1 MLEILL
7 YAGRAIMPLL
17 LTMALGCW
25 LRRSAH
31 WSDDFYRQLNSFCF
45 HVLLPV
51 QLFLNVYAIED
62 LSVLN
67 WRLLGFIVLCIV
79 GAAGLGVAVA
89 PLFARE
95 RAQRVVIAQAT
106 FRANQVIMGIP
117 LASALGG
124 QDALIFAS
132 LVTSVC
138 VPVFNML
145 AVLMLTAYSTD
156 GKSISWREEV
166 RQIFRNPLILGAL
179 AGLVTVLVR
188 QLLPQVDGQPVF
200 SLRSGLPS
208 IYKACSD
215 LSKVA
220 SPLVLLILGAVA
232 FVLLLFCNV
241 PEEAAA
247 PADAPAQKG
256 GYDWR
261 IIVPY
266 VLVFGFYFIAEH
278 GVMNWMVAYGVD
290 GLGLPQASAA
300 KYLSVFFG
308 GMMIGRLC
316 LSPLVDKLG
325 ALKSLAA
332 FGGVS
337 CVLYLIGS
345 LGGAVTMPVW
355 AISGL
360 SFSILYP
367 TLVMSIRLYFPA
379 QQVSG
384 AAGTILSIA
393 SLADILFNVGFGKLV
408 DMTGYAVS
416 IRVLPLSAL
425 AFFIVFILFTKFCK
439 PTQKLK

>member
-1 MLEILL
+1 MTKKWSSRLTFFAFVVLMVGLGSNDSLRGIFSTIFQEHFSLTTTQLGLIVTASYIGNLVFLLVGGNLSTRFSKKRVLQVLILIWMAAL
-7 YAGRAIMPLL
+7 ALFAFTSNYTVLLIGMALALGSSTLLNTTMNLITPLL
-17 LTMALGCW
+17 FATAPG
-25 LRRSAH
+25 
-31 WSDDFYRQLNSFCF
+31 FFVNF
-45 HVLLPV
+45 
-51 QLFLNVYAIED
+51 LFFTQEI
-62 LSVLN
+62 
-67 WRLLGFIVLCIV
+67 G
-79 GAAGLGVAVA
+79 
-89 PLFARE
+89 
-95 RAQRVVIAQAT
+95 
-106 FRANQVIMGIP
+106 
-117 LASALGG
+117 
-124 QDALIFAS
+124 
-132 LVTSVC
+132 TSGSQ
-138 VPVFNML
+138 
-145 AVLMLTAYSTD
+145 Y
-156 GKSISWREEV
+156 
-166 RQIFRNPLILGAL
+166 ILGIHA
-179 AGLVTVLVR
+179 
-188 QLLPQVDGQPVF
+188 DGFAFWQHTN
-200 SLRSGLPS
+200 
-208 IYKACSD
+208 
-215 LSKVA
+215 
-220 SPLVLLILGAVA
+220 LVLLILGAVA

-241 PEEAAA
+241 PEETAA
-247 PADAPAQKG
+247 PADATAQEG

-345 LGGAVTMPVW
+345 LGGAVAMPIW

-408 DMTGYAVS
+408 DMAGYAVS
-416 IRVLPLSAL
+416 IRVLPLSVL
-425 AFFIVFILFTKFCK
+425 AFFIVFMLFTKFCK

>member
-1 MLEILL
+1 MTKKWSSRLTFFAFVVLMVGLGSNDSLRGIFSTIFQEHFSLTTTQLGLIVTASYIGNLVFLLVGGNLSTCFSKKRVLQVLILIWMAAL
-7 YAGRAIMPLL
+7 ALFAFTSNYTVLLIGMALALGSSTLLNTTMNLITPLL
-17 LTMALGCW
+17 FATAPG
-25 LRRSAH
+25 
-31 WSDDFYRQLNSFCF
+31 FFVNF
-45 HVLLPV
+45 
-51 QLFLNVYAIED
+51 LFFTQEI
-62 LSVLN
+62 
-67 WRLLGFIVLCIV
+67 G
-79 GAAGLGVAVA
+79 
-89 PLFARE
+89 
-95 RAQRVVIAQAT
+95 
-106 FRANQVIMGIP
+106 
-117 LASALGG
+117 
-124 QDALIFAS
+124 
-132 LVTSVC
+132 TSGSQ
-138 VPVFNML
+138 
-145 AVLMLTAYSTD
+145 Y
-156 GKSISWREEV
+156 
-166 RQIFRNPLILGAL
+166 ILGSHA
-179 AGLVTVLVR
+179 
-188 QLLPQVDGQPVF
+188 DGFAFWQHTN
-200 SLRSGLPS
+200 
-208 IYKACSD
+208 
-215 LSKVA
+215 
-220 SPLVLLILGAVA
+220 LVLLILGAVA

-241 PEEAAA
+241 PEETAA

-345 LGGAVTMPVW
+345 LGGAVAMPIW

-408 DMTGYAVS
+408 DMAGYAVS
-416 IRVLPLSAL
+416 IRVLPLSVL
-425 AFFIVFILFTKFCK
+425 AFFIVFMLFTKFCK

>member
-1 MLEILL
+1 MTKKWSSRLTFFAFVVLMVGLGSNDSLRGIFSTIFQEHFSLTTTQLGLIVTASYIGNLVFLLVGGNLSTRFSKKRVLQVLILIWMAAL
-7 YAGRAIMPLL
+7 ALFAFTSNYTVLLIGMALALGSSTLLNTTMNLITPLL
-17 LTMALGCW
+17 FATVPG
-25 LRRSAH
+25 
-31 WSDDFYRQLNSFCF
+31 FFVNF
-45 HVLLPV
+45 
-51 QLFLNVYAIED
+51 LFFTQEI
-62 LSVLN
+62 
-67 WRLLGFIVLCIV
+67 G
-79 GAAGLGVAVA
+79 
-89 PLFARE
+89 
-95 RAQRVVIAQAT
+95 
-106 FRANQVIMGIP
+106 
-117 LASALGG
+117 
-124 QDALIFAS
+124 
-132 LVTSVC
+132 TSGSQ
-138 VPVFNML
+138 
-145 AVLMLTAYSTD
+145 Y
-156 GKSISWREEV
+156 
-166 RQIFRNPLILGAL
+166 ILGSHA
-179 AGLVTVLVR
+179 
-188 QLLPQVDGQPVF
+188 DGFAFWQHTN
-200 SLRSGLPS
+200 
-208 IYKACSD
+208 
-215 LSKVA
+215 
-220 SPLVLLILGAVA
+220 LVLLILGAVA

-345 LGGAVTMPVW
+345 LGGALTMPVW

-408 DMTGYAVS
+408 DMAGYAVS
-416 IRVLPLSAL
+416 IRVLPLSVL
-425 AFFIVFILFTKFCK
+425 AFFIVFMLFTKFCK

>member
-1 MLEILL
+1 MTKKWSSRLTFFAFVVLMVGLGSNDSLRGIFSTIFQEHFSLTTTQLGLIVTASYIGNLVFLLVGGNLSTRFSKKRVLQVLILIWMAAL
-7 YAGRAIMPLL
+7 ALFAFTSNYTVLLIGMALALGSSTLLNTTMNLITPLL
-17 LTMALGCW
+17 FATAPG
-25 LRRSAH
+25 
-31 WSDDFYRQLNSFCF
+31 FFVNF
-45 HVLLPV
+45 
-51 QLFLNVYAIED
+51 LFFTQEI
-62 LSVLN
+62 
-67 WRLLGFIVLCIV
+67 G
-79 GAAGLGVAVA
+79 
-89 PLFARE
+89 
-95 RAQRVVIAQAT
+95 
-106 FRANQVIMGIP
+106 
-117 LASALGG
+117 
-124 QDALIFAS
+124 
-132 LVTSVC
+132 TSGSQ
-138 VPVFNML
+138 
-145 AVLMLTAYSTD
+145 Y
-156 GKSISWREEV
+156 
-166 RQIFRNPLILGAL
+166 ILGSHA
-179 AGLVTVLVR
+179 
-188 QLLPQVDGQPVF
+188 DGFAFWQHTN
-200 SLRSGLPS
+200 
-208 IYKACSD
+208 
-215 LSKVA
+215 
-220 SPLVLLILGAVA
+220 LVLLILGAVG

-290 GLGLPQASAA
+290 GLGLPQGSAA

-408 DMTGYAVS
+408 DMAGYAVS
-416 IRVLPLSAL
+416 IRVLPLSVL
-425 AFFIVFILFTKFCK
+425 AFFIVFMLFTKFCK

>member
-1 MLEILL
+1 MTKKWSSRLTFFAFVVLMVGLGSNDSLRGIFSTIFQEHFSLTTTQLGLIVTASYIGNLVFLLVGGNLSTRFSKKRVLQVLILIWMAAL
-7 YAGRAIMPLL
+7 ALFAFTSNYTVLLIGMALALGSSTLLNTTMNLITPLL
-17 LTMALGCW
+17 FATAPG
-25 LRRSAH
+25 
-31 WSDDFYRQLNSFCF
+31 FFVNF
-45 HVLLPV
+45 
-51 QLFLNVYAIED
+51 LFFTQEI
-62 LSVLN
+62 
-67 WRLLGFIVLCIV
+67 G
-79 GAAGLGVAVA
+79 
-89 PLFARE
+89 
-95 RAQRVVIAQAT
+95 
-106 FRANQVIMGIP
+106 
-117 LASALGG
+117 
-124 QDALIFAS
+124 
-132 LVTSVC
+132 TSGSQ
-138 VPVFNML
+138 
-145 AVLMLTAYSTD
+145 Y
-156 GKSISWREEV
+156 
-166 RQIFRNPLILGAL
+166 ILGSHA
-179 AGLVTVLVR
+179 
-188 QLLPQVDGQPVF
+188 DGFAFWQHTN
-200 SLRSGLPS
+200 
-208 IYKACSD
+208 
-215 LSKVA
+215 
-220 SPLVLLILGAVA
+220 LVLLILGAVA

-256 GYDWR
+256 GYNWR

-408 DMTGYAVS
+408 DMAGYAVS
-416 IRVLPLSAL
+416 IRVLPLSVL
-425 AFFIVFILFTKFCK
+425 AFFIVFMLFTKFCK

>member
-1 MLEILL
+1 MTKKWSSRLTFFAFVVLMMGLGSNDSLRGIFSTIFQEHFSLTTTQLGLIVTASYIGNLVFLLVGGNLSTRFSKKRVLQVLILIWMAAVAL
-7 YAGRAIMPLL
+7 FAFTSNYTVLLIGMALALGSSTLLNTTMNLITPLL
-17 LTMALGCW
+17 FATAPG
-25 LRRSAH
+25 
-31 WSDDFYRQLNSFCF
+31 FFVNF
-45 HVLLPV
+45 
-51 QLFLNVYAIED
+51 LFFTQEI
-62 LSVLN
+62 
-67 WRLLGFIVLCIV
+67 G
-79 GAAGLGVAVA
+79 
-89 PLFARE
+89 
-95 RAQRVVIAQAT
+95 
-106 FRANQVIMGIP
+106 
-117 LASALGG
+117 
-124 QDALIFAS
+124 
-132 LVTSVC
+132 TSGSQ
-138 VPVFNML
+138 
-145 AVLMLTAYSTD
+145 Y
-156 GKSISWREEV
+156 
-166 RQIFRNPLILGAL
+166 ILGSHA
-179 AGLVTVLVR
+179 
-188 QLLPQVDGQPVF
+188 DGFAFWQHTN
-200 SLRSGLPS
+200 
-208 IYKACSD
+208 
-215 LSKVA
+215 
-220 SPLVLLILGAVA
+220 LVLLILGAVA

-416 IRVLPLSAL
+416 IRVLPLSVL
-425 AFFIVFILFTKFCK
+425 AFFIVFMLFTKFCK

>member
-1 MLEILL
+1 MTKKWSSRLTFFAFVVLLVGLGSNDSLRGIFSTIFQEHFSLTTTQLGLIVTASYIGNLVFLLVGGNLSTRFSKKRVLQVLILIWMAAL
-7 YAGRAIMPLL
+7 ALFAFTSNYTVLLIGMALALGSSTLLNTTMNLITPLL
-17 LTMALGCW
+17 FATAPG
-25 LRRSAH
+25 
-31 WSDDFYRQLNSFCF
+31 FFVNF
-45 HVLLPV
+45 
-51 QLFLNVYAIED
+51 LFFTQEI
-62 LSVLN
+62 
-67 WRLLGFIVLCIV
+67 G
-79 GAAGLGVAVA
+79 
-89 PLFARE
+89 
-95 RAQRVVIAQAT
+95 
-106 FRANQVIMGIP
+106 
-117 LASALGG
+117 
-124 QDALIFAS
+124 
-132 LVTSVC
+132 TSGSQ
-138 VPVFNML
+138 
-145 AVLMLTAYSTD
+145 Y
-156 GKSISWREEV
+156 
-166 RQIFRNPLILGAL
+166 ILGSHA
-179 AGLVTVLVR
+179 
-188 QLLPQVDGQPVF
+188 DGFAFWQHTN
-200 SLRSGLPS
+200 
-208 IYKACSD
+208 
-215 LSKVA
+215 
-220 SPLVLLILGAVA
+220 LVLLILGAVA

-408 DMTGYAVS
+408 DMAGYAVS
-416 IRVLPLSAL
+416 IRVLPLSVL
-425 AFFIVFILFTKFCK
+425 AFFIVFMLFTKFCK

>member
-1 MLEILL
+1 MTKKWSSRLTFLAFVVLMVGLGSNDSLRGIFSTIFQEHFSLTTTQLGLIVTASYIGNLVFLLVGGNLSTRFSKKRVLQVLILIWMAAL
-7 YAGRAIMPLL
+7 ALFAFTSNYTVLLIGMALALGSSTLLNTTMNLITPLL
-17 LTMALGCW
+17 FATAPG
-25 LRRSAH
+25 
-31 WSDDFYRQLNSFCF
+31 FFVNF
-45 HVLLPV
+45 
-51 QLFLNVYAIED
+51 LFFTQEI
-62 LSVLN
+62 
-67 WRLLGFIVLCIV
+67 G
-79 GAAGLGVAVA
+79 
-89 PLFARE
+89 
-95 RAQRVVIAQAT
+95 
-106 FRANQVIMGIP
+106 
-117 LASALGG
+117 
-124 QDALIFAS
+124 
-132 LVTSVC
+132 TSGSQ
-138 VPVFNML
+138 
-145 AVLMLTAYSTD
+145 Y
-156 GKSISWREEV
+156 
-166 RQIFRNPLILGAL
+166 ILGSHA
-179 AGLVTVLVR
+179 
-188 QLLPQVDGQPVF
+188 DGFAFWQHTN
-200 SLRSGLPS
+200 
-208 IYKACSD
+208 
-215 LSKVA
+215 
-220 SPLVLLILGAVA
+220 LVLLILGAVA

-247 PADAPAQKG
+247 SADAPAQKG

-408 DMTGYAVS
+408 DMAGYAVS
-416 IRVLPLSAL
+416 IRVLPLSVL
-425 AFFIVFILFTKFCK
+425 AFFIVFMLFTKFCK

>member
-1 MLEILL
+1 MTKKWSSRLTFFAFVVLMVGLGSNDSLRGIFSTIFQEHFSLTTTQLGLIVTASYIGNLVFLLVGGNLSTRFSKKRVLQVLILIWMAAL
-7 YAGRAIMPLL
+7 ALFAFTSNYTVLLIGMALALGSSTLLNTTMNLITPLL
-17 LTMALGCW
+17 FATAPGFFVNFLFFTQEIGTSGSQYVLG
-25 LRRSAH
+25 SHA
-31 WSDDFYRQLNSFCF
+31 D
-45 HVLLPV
+45 
-51 QLFLNVYAIED
+51 
-62 LSVLN
+62 
-67 WRLLGFIVLCIV
+67 GF
-79 GAAGLGVAVA
+79 A
-89 PLFARE
+89 FW
-95 RAQRVVIAQAT
+95 QHT
-106 FRANQVIMGIP
+106 N
-117 LASALGG
+117 
-124 QDALIFAS
+124 
-132 LVTSVC
+132 
-138 VPVFNML
+138 
-145 AVLMLTAYSTD
+145 
-156 GKSISWREEV
+156 
-166 RQIFRNPLILGAL
+166 
-179 AGLVTVLVR
+179 
-188 QLLPQVDGQPVF
+188 
-200 SLRSGLPS
+200 
-208 IYKACSD
+208 
-215 LSKVA
+215 
-220 SPLVLLILGAVA
+220 LVLLILGAVA

-247 PADAPAQKG
+247 PADTPAQKG

-345 LGGAVTMPVW
+345 LGGAVAMPIW

-408 DMTGYAVS
+408 DMAGYAVS
-416 IRVLPLSAL
+416 IRVLPLSVL
-425 AFFIVFILFTKFCK
+425 AFFIVFMLFTKFCK

>member
-1 MLEILL
+1 MTKKWSSRLTFFAFVVLMVGLGSNDSLRGIFSTIFQEHYSLTTTQLGLIVTASYIGNLVFLLVGGNLSTRFSKKRVLQVLILIWMAAL
-7 YAGRAIMPLL
+7 ALFAFTSNYTVLLIGMALALGSSTLLNTTMNLITPLL
-17 LTMALGCW
+17 FATAPG
-25 LRRSAH
+25 
-31 WSDDFYRQLNSFCF
+31 FFVNF
-45 HVLLPV
+45 
-51 QLFLNVYAIED
+51 LFFTQEI
-62 LSVLN
+62 
-67 WRLLGFIVLCIV
+67 G
-79 GAAGLGVAVA
+79 
-89 PLFARE
+89 
-95 RAQRVVIAQAT
+95 
-106 FRANQVIMGIP
+106 
-117 LASALGG
+117 
-124 QDALIFAS
+124 
-132 LVTSVC
+132 TSGSQ
-138 VPVFNML
+138 
-145 AVLMLTAYSTD
+145 Y
-156 GKSISWREEV
+156 
-166 RQIFRNPLILGAL
+166 ILGSHA
-179 AGLVTVLVR
+179 
-188 QLLPQVDGQPVF
+188 DGFAFWQHTN
-200 SLRSGLPS
+200 
-208 IYKACSD
+208 
-215 LSKVA
+215 
-220 SPLVLLILGAVA
+220 LVLLILGAVA

-408 DMTGYAVS
+408 DMAGYAVS
-416 IRVLPLSAL
+416 IRVLPLSVL
-425 AFFIVFILFTKFCK
+425 AFFIVFMLFTKFCK

>member
-1 MLEILL
+1 MTKKWSSRLTFFAFVVLMVGLGSNDSLRGIFSTIFQEHFSLTTTQLGLIVTTSYIGNLVFLLVGGNLSTRFSKKRVLQVLILIWMAAL
-7 YAGRAIMPLL
+7 ALFAFTSNYTVLLIGMALALGSSTLLNTTMNLITPLL
-17 LTMALGCW
+17 FATAPG
-25 LRRSAH
+25 
-31 WSDDFYRQLNSFCF
+31 FFVNF
-45 HVLLPV
+45 
-51 QLFLNVYAIED
+51 LFFTQEI
-62 LSVLN
+62 
-67 WRLLGFIVLCIV
+67 G
-79 GAAGLGVAVA
+79 
-89 PLFARE
+89 
-95 RAQRVVIAQAT
+95 
-106 FRANQVIMGIP
+106 
-117 LASALGG
+117 
-124 QDALIFAS
+124 
-132 LVTSVC
+132 TSGSQ
-138 VPVFNML
+138 
-145 AVLMLTAYSTD
+145 Y
-156 GKSISWREEV
+156 
-166 RQIFRNPLILGAL
+166 ILGSHA
-179 AGLVTVLVR
+179 
-188 QLLPQVDGQPVF
+188 DGFAFWQHTN
-200 SLRSGLPS
+200 
-208 IYKACSD
+208 
-215 LSKVA
+215 
-220 SPLVLLILGAVA
+220 LVLLILGAVA

-408 DMTGYAVS
+408 DMAGYAVS
-416 IRVLPLSAL
+416 IRVLPLSVL
-425 AFFIVFILFTKFCK
+425 AFFIVFMLFTKFCK

>member
-1 MLEILL
+1 MTKKWSSRLTFFAFVVLMVGLGSNDSLRGIFSTIFQEHFSLTTTQLGLIVTASYIGNLVFLLVGGNLSTRFSKKRVLQVLILIWMAAL
-7 YAGRAIMPLL
+7 ALFAFTSNYTVLLIGMALALGSSTLLNTTMNLITPLL
-17 LTMALGCW
+17 FATAPG
-25 LRRSAH
+25 
-31 WSDDFYRQLNSFCF
+31 FFVNF
-45 HVLLPV
+45 
-51 QLFLNVYAIED
+51 LFFTQEI
-62 LSVLN
+62 
-67 WRLLGFIVLCIV
+67 G
-79 GAAGLGVAVA
+79 
-89 PLFARE
+89 
-95 RAQRVVIAQAT
+95 
-106 FRANQVIMGIP
+106 
-117 LASALGG
+117 
-124 QDALIFAS
+124 
-132 LVTSVC
+132 TSGSQ
-138 VPVFNML
+138 
-145 AVLMLTAYSTD
+145 Y
-156 GKSISWREEV
+156 
-166 RQIFRNPLILGAL
+166 ILGSHA
-179 AGLVTVLVR
+179 
-188 QLLPQVDGQPVF
+188 DGFAFWQHTN
-200 SLRSGLPS
+200 
-208 IYKACSD
+208 
-215 LSKVA
+215 
-220 SPLVLLILGAVA
+220 LVLLILGAVA

-247 PADAPAQKG
+247 PADAPVQKG

-408 DMTGYAVS
+408 DMAGYAVS
-416 IRVLPLSAL
+416 IRVLPLSVL
-425 AFFIVFILFTKFCK
+425 AFFIVFMLFTKFCK

>member
-1 MLEILL
+1 MTKKWSSRLTFFAFVVLMVGLGSNDSLRGIFSTIFQEHFSLTTTQLGLIVTASYIGNLVFLLVGGNLSTRFSKKRVLQVLILIWMAAL
-7 YAGRAIMPLL
+7 ALFAFTSNYTVLLIGMALALGSSTLLNTTMNLITPLL
-17 LTMALGCW
+17 FATAPG
-25 LRRSAH
+25 
-31 WSDDFYRQLNSFCF
+31 FFVNF
-45 HVLLPV
+45 
-51 QLFLNVYAIED
+51 LFFTQEI
-62 LSVLN
+62 
-67 WRLLGFIVLCIV
+67 G
-79 GAAGLGVAVA
+79 
-89 PLFARE
+89 
-95 RAQRVVIAQAT
+95 
-106 FRANQVIMGIP
+106 
-117 LASALGG
+117 
-124 QDALIFAS
+124 
-132 LVTSVC
+132 TSGSQ
-138 VPVFNML
+138 
-145 AVLMLTAYSTD
+145 Y
-156 GKSISWREEV
+156 
-166 RQIFRNPLILGAL
+166 ILGSHANGF
-179 AGLVTVLVR
+179 AFWQHTN
-188 QLLPQVDGQPVF
+188 
-200 SLRSGLPS
+200 
-208 IYKACSD
+208 
-215 LSKVA
+215 
-220 SPLVLLILGAVA
+220 LVLLILGAVA

-247 PADAPAQKG
+247 SADAPAQKG

-408 DMTGYAVS
+408 DMAGYAVS
-416 IRVLPLSAL
+416 IRVLPLSVL
-425 AFFIVFILFTKFCK
+425 AFFIVFMLFTKFCK

>member
-1 MLEILL
+1 MGGNLSTRFSKKRVLQVLILIWMAAL
-7 YAGRAIMPLL
+7 ALFAFTSNYTVLLIGMALALGSSTLLNTTMNLITPLL
-17 LTMALGCW
+17 FATAPG
-25 LRRSAH
+25 
-31 WSDDFYRQLNSFCF
+31 FFVNF
-45 HVLLPV
+45 
-51 QLFLNVYAIED
+51 LFFTQEI
-62 LSVLN
+62 
-67 WRLLGFIVLCIV
+67 G
-79 GAAGLGVAVA
+79 
-89 PLFARE
+89 
-95 RAQRVVIAQAT
+95 
-106 FRANQVIMGIP
+106 
-117 LASALGG
+117 
-124 QDALIFAS
+124 
-132 LVTSVC
+132 TSGSQ
-138 VPVFNML
+138 
-145 AVLMLTAYSTD
+145 Y
-156 GKSISWREEV
+156 
-166 RQIFRNPLILGAL
+166 ILGSHA
-179 AGLVTVLVR
+179 
-188 QLLPQVDGQPVF
+188 DGFAFWQHTN
-200 SLRSGLPS
+200 
-208 IYKACSD
+208 
-215 LSKVA
+215 
-220 SPLVLLILGAVA
+220 LVLLILGAVA

-408 DMTGYAVS
+408 DMAGYAVS
-416 IRVLPLSAL
+416 IRVLPLSVL
-425 AFFIVFILFTKFCK
+425 AFFIVFMLFTKFCK

>member
-1 MLEILL
+1 MTKKWSSRLTFFAFVVLMVGLGSNDSLRGIFSTIFQEHFSLTTTQLGLIVTASYIGNLVFLLVGGNLSTRFSKKRVLQVLILIWMAAL
-7 YAGRAIMPLL
+7 ALFAFTSNYTVLLIGMALALGSSTLLNTTMNLITPLL
-17 LTMALGCW
+17 FATAPGFFVNFLFFTQEIGTSGSQYMLG
-25 LRRSAH
+25 SHA
-31 WSDDFYRQLNSFCF
+31 D
-45 HVLLPV
+45 
-51 QLFLNVYAIED
+51 
-62 LSVLN
+62 
-67 WRLLGFIVLCIV
+67 GF
-79 GAAGLGVAVA
+79 A
-89 PLFARE
+89 FW
-95 RAQRVVIAQAT
+95 QHT
-106 FRANQVIMGIP
+106 N
-117 LASALGG
+117 
-124 QDALIFAS
+124 
-132 LVTSVC
+132 
-138 VPVFNML
+138 
-145 AVLMLTAYSTD
+145 
-156 GKSISWREEV
+156 
-166 RQIFRNPLILGAL
+166 
-179 AGLVTVLVR
+179 
-188 QLLPQVDGQPVF
+188 
-200 SLRSGLPS
+200 
-208 IYKACSD
+208 
-215 LSKVA
+215 
-220 SPLVLLILGAVA
+220 LVLLILGAVA

-247 PADAPAQKG
+247 PADTPAQKG

-408 DMTGYAVS
+408 DMAGYAVS
-416 IRVLPLSAL
+416 IRVLPLSVL
-425 AFFIVFILFTKFCK
+425 AFFIVFMLFTKFCK

>member
-1 MLEILL
+1 MTKKWSSRLTFFAFVVLMVGLGSNDSLRGIFSTIFQEHFSLTTTQLGLIVTASYIGNLVFLLVGGNLSTRFSKKRVLQVLILIWMAAL
-7 YAGRAIMPLL
+7 ALFAFTSNYTVLLIGMALALGSSTLLNTTMNLITPLL
-17 LTMALGCW
+17 FATAPG
-25 LRRSAH
+25 
-31 WSDDFYRQLNSFCF
+31 FFVNF
-45 HVLLPV
+45 
-51 QLFLNVYAIED
+51 LFFTQEI
-62 LSVLN
+62 
-67 WRLLGFIVLCIV
+67 G
-79 GAAGLGVAVA
+79 
-89 PLFARE
+89 
-95 RAQRVVIAQAT
+95 
-106 FRANQVIMGIP
+106 
-117 LASALGG
+117 
-124 QDALIFAS
+124 
-132 LVTSVC
+132 TSGSQ
-138 VPVFNML
+138 
-145 AVLMLTAYSTD
+145 Y
-156 GKSISWREEV
+156 
-166 RQIFRNPLILGAL
+166 ILGSHA
-179 AGLVTVLVR
+179 
-188 QLLPQVDGQPVF
+188 DGFAFWQHTN
-200 SLRSGLPS
+200 
-208 IYKACSD
+208 
-215 LSKVA
+215 
-220 SPLVLLILGAVA
+220 LVLLILGAVA
-232 FVLLLFCNV
+232 FVLLIFCNV

-247 PADAPAQKG
+247 PADAPTQKG

-408 DMTGYAVS
+408 DMAGYAVS
-416 IRVLPLSAL
+416 IRVLPLSVL
-425 AFFIVFILFTKFCK
+425 AFFIVFMLFTKFCK

>member
-1 MLEILL
+1 MTKKWSSRLTFFAFVVLMVGLGSNDSLRGIFSTIFQEHFSLTTTQLGLIVTASYIGNLVFLLVGGNLSTRFSKKRVLQVLILIWMAAL
-7 YAGRAIMPLL
+7 ALFAFTSNYTVLLIGMALALGSSTLLNTTMNLITPLL
-17 LTMALGCW
+17 FATAPG
-25 LRRSAH
+25 
-31 WSDDFYRQLNSFCF
+31 FFVNF
-45 HVLLPV
+45 
-51 QLFLNVYAIED
+51 LFFTQEI
-62 LSVLN
+62 
-67 WRLLGFIVLCIV
+67 G
-79 GAAGLGVAVA
+79 
-89 PLFARE
+89 
-95 RAQRVVIAQAT
+95 
-106 FRANQVIMGIP
+106 
-117 LASALGG
+117 
-124 QDALIFAS
+124 
-132 LVTSVC
+132 TSGSQ
-138 VPVFNML
+138 
-145 AVLMLTAYSTD
+145 Y
-156 GKSISWREEV
+156 
-166 RQIFRNPLILGAL
+166 ILGSHA
-179 AGLVTVLVR
+179 
-188 QLLPQVDGQPVF
+188 DGFAFWQHTN
-200 SLRSGLPS
+200 
-208 IYKACSD
+208 
-215 LSKVA
+215 
-220 SPLVLLILGAVA
+220 LVLLILGAVA

-379 QQVSG
+379 QQISG

-408 DMTGYAVS
+408 DMAGYAVS
-416 IRVLPLSAL
+416 IRVLPLSVL
-425 AFFIVFILFTKFCK
+425 AFFIVFMLFTKFCK

>member
-1 MLEILL
+1 MTKKWSSRLTFFAFVVLMVGLGSNDSLRGIFSTIFQEHFSLTTTQLGLIVTASYIGNLVFLLVGGNLSTRFSKKRVLQVLILIWMAAL
-7 YAGRAIMPLL
+7 TLFAFTSNYTVLLIGMALALGSSTLLNTTMNLITPLL
-17 LTMALGCW
+17 FATAPG
-25 LRRSAH
+25 
-31 WSDDFYRQLNSFCF
+31 FFVNF
-45 HVLLPV
+45 
-51 QLFLNVYAIED
+51 LFFTQEI
-62 LSVLN
+62 
-67 WRLLGFIVLCIV
+67 G
-79 GAAGLGVAVA
+79 
-89 PLFARE
+89 
-95 RAQRVVIAQAT
+95 
-106 FRANQVIMGIP
+106 
-117 LASALGG
+117 
-124 QDALIFAS
+124 
-132 LVTSVC
+132 TSGSQ
-138 VPVFNML
+138 
-145 AVLMLTAYSTD
+145 Y
-156 GKSISWREEV
+156 
-166 RQIFRNPLILGAL
+166 ILGSHA
-179 AGLVTVLVR
+179 
-188 QLLPQVDGQPVF
+188 DGFAFWQHTN
-200 SLRSGLPS
+200 
-208 IYKACSD
+208 
-215 LSKVA
+215 
-220 SPLVLLILGAVA
+220 LVLLILGAVA

-408 DMTGYAVS
+408 DMAGYAVS
-416 IRVLPLSAL
+416 IRVLPLSVL

>member
-1 MLEILL
+1 MTKKWSSRLTFFAFVVLMVGLGSNDSLRGIFSTIFQEHFSLTTTQLGLIVTASYIGNLVFLLVGGNLSTRFSKKRVLQVLILIWMAAL
-7 YAGRAIMPLL
+7 ALFAFTSNYTVLLIGMALALGSSTLLNTTMNLITPLL
-17 LTMALGCW
+17 FATAPG
-25 LRRSAH
+25 
-31 WSDDFYRQLNSFCF
+31 FFVNF
-45 HVLLPV
+45 
-51 QLFLNVYAIED
+51 LFFTQEI
-62 LSVLN
+62 
-67 WRLLGFIVLCIV
+67 G
-79 GAAGLGVAVA
+79 
-89 PLFARE
+89 
-95 RAQRVVIAQAT
+95 
-106 FRANQVIMGIP
+106 
-117 LASALGG
+117 
-124 QDALIFAS
+124 
-132 LVTSVC
+132 TSGSQ
-138 VPVFNML
+138 
-145 AVLMLTAYSTD
+145 Y
-156 GKSISWREEV
+156 
-166 RQIFRNPLILGAL
+166 ILGSHA
-179 AGLVTVLVR
+179 
-188 QLLPQVDGQPVF
+188 DGFAFWQHTN
-200 SLRSGLPS
+200 
-208 IYKACSD
+208 
-215 LSKVA
+215 
-220 SPLVLLILGAVA
+220 LVLLILGAVA

-308 GMMIGRLC
+308 GMMIGRRC

-408 DMTGYAVS
+408 DMAGYAVS
-416 IRVLPLSAL
+416 IRVLPLSVL
-425 AFFIVFILFTKFCK
+425 AFFIVFMLFTKFCK

>member
-1 MLEILL
+1 MTKKWSSRLTFFAFVVLMVGLGSNDSLRGIFSTIFQEHFSLTTTQLGLIVTASYIGNLVFLLVGGNLSTRFSKKRVLQVLILIWMAAL
-7 YAGRAIMPLL
+7 ALFAFTSNYTVLLIGMALALGSSTLLNTTMNLITPLL
-17 LTMALGCW
+17 FATAPGFFVNFLFFTQEIGTSGSQYVLG
-25 LRRSAH
+25 SHA
-31 WSDDFYRQLNSFCF
+31 D
-45 HVLLPV
+45 
-51 QLFLNVYAIED
+51 
-62 LSVLN
+62 
-67 WRLLGFIVLCIV
+67 GF
-79 GAAGLGVAVA
+79 A
-89 PLFARE
+89 FW
-95 RAQRVVIAQAT
+95 QHT
-106 FRANQVIMGIP
+106 N
-117 LASALGG
+117 
-124 QDALIFAS
+124 
-132 LVTSVC
+132 
-138 VPVFNML
+138 
-145 AVLMLTAYSTD
+145 
-156 GKSISWREEV
+156 
-166 RQIFRNPLILGAL
+166 
-179 AGLVTVLVR
+179 
-188 QLLPQVDGQPVF
+188 
-200 SLRSGLPS
+200 
-208 IYKACSD
+208 
-215 LSKVA
+215 
-220 SPLVLLILGAVA
+220 LVLLILGAVA

-256 GYDWR
+256 GYGWR

-345 LGGAVTMPVW
+345 LGGAVAMPIW

-408 DMTGYAVS
+408 DMAGYAVS
-416 IRVLPLSAL
+416 IRVLPLSVL
-425 AFFIVFILFTKFCK
+425 AFFIVFMLFTKFCK

>member
-1 MLEILL
+1 MTKKWSSRLTFFAFVVLMVGLGSNDSLRGIFSTIFQEHFSLTTTQLGLIVTASYIGNLVFLLVGGNLSTRFSKKRVLQVLILIWMVAL
-7 YAGRAIMPLL
+7 ALFAFTSNYTVLLIGMALALGSSTLLNTTMNLITPLL
-17 LTMALGCW
+17 FATAPG
-25 LRRSAH
+25 
-31 WSDDFYRQLNSFCF
+31 FFVNF
-45 HVLLPV
+45 
-51 QLFLNVYAIED
+51 LFFTQEI
-62 LSVLN
+62 
-67 WRLLGFIVLCIV
+67 G
-79 GAAGLGVAVA
+79 
-89 PLFARE
+89 
-95 RAQRVVIAQAT
+95 
-106 FRANQVIMGIP
+106 
-117 LASALGG
+117 
-124 QDALIFAS
+124 
-132 LVTSVC
+132 TSGSQ
-138 VPVFNML
+138 
-145 AVLMLTAYSTD
+145 Y
-156 GKSISWREEV
+156 
-166 RQIFRNPLILGAL
+166 ILGSHA
-179 AGLVTVLVR
+179 
-188 QLLPQVDGQPVF
+188 DGFAFWQHTN
-200 SLRSGLPS
+200 
-208 IYKACSD
+208 
-215 LSKVA
+215 
-220 SPLVLLILGAVA
+220 LVLLILGAVA

-300 KYLSVFFG
+300 KYLSVLFG

-408 DMTGYAVS
+408 DMAGYAVS
-416 IRVLPLSAL
+416 IRVLPLSVL
-425 AFFIVFILFTKFCK
+425 AFFIVFMLFTKFCK

>member
-1 MLEILL
+1 MSKKWSNRLTFFAFVVLMVGLGSNDSLRGIFFTIFQEHFSLTTTQLGLIVTASYIGNLVFLLVGGNLSTRFSKKRVLQVLILIWMAAL
-7 YAGRAIMPLL
+7 ALFAFTSNYVVLLIGMALALGSSTLLNTTMNLITPLL
-17 LTMALGCW
+17 FATAPG
-25 LRRSAH
+25 
-31 WSDDFYRQLNSFCF
+31 FFVNF
-45 HVLLPV
+45 
-51 QLFLNVYAIED
+51 LFFTQEI
-62 LSVLN
+62 
-67 WRLLGFIVLCIV
+67 G
-79 GAAGLGVAVA
+79 
-89 PLFARE
+89 
-95 RAQRVVIAQAT
+95 
-106 FRANQVIMGIP
+106 
-117 LASALGG
+117 
-124 QDALIFAS
+124 
-132 LVTSVC
+132 TSVSQ
-138 VPVFNML
+138 
-145 AVLMLTAYSTD
+145 Y
-156 GKSISWREEV
+156 
-166 RQIFRNPLILGAL
+166 ILGSRA
-179 AGLVTVLVR
+179 
-188 QLLPQVDGQPVF
+188 DGFAFWQHTN
-200 SLRSGLPS
+200 
-208 IYKACSD
+208 
-215 LSKVA
+215 
-220 SPLVLLILGAVA
+220 LVLLILGAVA
-232 FVLLLFCNV
+232 FVLLFFCSV
-241 PEEAAA
+241 PEKVT
-247 PADAPAQKG
+247 PADAPVRKD

-325 ALKSLAA
+325 AIKSLAT

-345 LGGAVTMPVW
+345 LGGAAAMPIW
-355 AISGL
+355 AVSGL

-416 IRVLPLSAL
+416 IRILPLSML
-425 AFFIVFILFTKFCK
+425 TFFIVFMLFTKFCK
-439 PTQKLK
+439 PTQQLK

>member
-1 MLEILL
+1 MTKKWSRRLTFFAFVVLMVGLGSNDSLRGIFSTIFQEHFSLTTTQLGLIVTASYIGNLVFLLVGGNLSTRFSKKRVLQVLILIWMAAL
-7 YAGRAIMPLL
+7 ALFAFTSNYTVLLIGMALALGSSTLLNTTMNLITPLL
-17 LTMALGCW
+17 FATAPG
-25 LRRSAH
+25 
-31 WSDDFYRQLNSFCF
+31 FFVNF
-45 HVLLPV
+45 
-51 QLFLNVYAIED
+51 LFFTQEI
-62 LSVLN
+62 
-67 WRLLGFIVLCIV
+67 G
-79 GAAGLGVAVA
+79 
-89 PLFARE
+89 
-95 RAQRVVIAQAT
+95 
-106 FRANQVIMGIP
+106 
-117 LASALGG
+117 
-124 QDALIFAS
+124 
-132 LVTSVC
+132 TSGSQ
-138 VPVFNML
+138 
-145 AVLMLTAYSTD
+145 Y
-156 GKSISWREEV
+156 
-166 RQIFRNPLILGAL
+166 ILGSHA
-179 AGLVTVLVR
+179 
-188 QLLPQVDGQPVF
+188 DGFAFWQHTN
-200 SLRSGLPS
+200 
-208 IYKACSD
+208 
-215 LSKVA
+215 
-220 SPLVLLILGAVA
+220 LVLLILGAVA

-408 DMTGYAVS
+408 DMAGYAVS
-416 IRVLPLSAL
+416 IRVLPLSVL
-425 AFFIVFILFTKFCK
+425 AFFIVFMLFTKFCK

>member
-1 MLEILL
+1 MTKKWSSRLTFFAFVVLMVGLGSNDSLRGIFSTIFQEHFSLTTTQLGLIVTASYIGNLVFLLVGGNLSTRFSKKRVLQVLILIWMAAL
-7 YAGRAIMPLL
+7 ALFAFTSNYTVLLIGMALALGSSTLLNTTMNLITPLL
-17 LTMALGCW
+17 FATAPG
-25 LRRSAH
+25 
-31 WSDDFYRQLNSFCF
+31 FFVNF
-45 HVLLPV
+45 
-51 QLFLNVYAIED
+51 LFFTQEI
-62 LSVLN
+62 
-67 WRLLGFIVLCIV
+67 G
-79 GAAGLGVAVA
+79 
-89 PLFARE
+89 
-95 RAQRVVIAQAT
+95 
-106 FRANQVIMGIP
+106 
-117 LASALGG
+117 
-124 QDALIFAS
+124 
-132 LVTSVC
+132 TSGSQ
-138 VPVFNML
+138 
-145 AVLMLTAYSTD
+145 Y
-156 GKSISWREEV
+156 
-166 RQIFRNPLILGAL
+166 ILGSHA
-179 AGLVTVLVR
+179 
-188 QLLPQVDGQPVF
+188 DGFAFWQHTN
-200 SLRSGLPS
+200 
-208 IYKACSD
+208 
-215 LSKVA
+215 
-220 SPLVLLILGAVA
+220 LVLLILGAVA

-247 PADAPAQKG
+247 SADAPAQKG

-290 GLGLPQASAA
+290 GLGLPQAAAA

-408 DMTGYAVS
+408 DMAGYAVS
-416 IRVLPLSAL
+416 IRVLPLSVL
-425 AFFIVFILFTKFCK
+425 AFFIVFMLFTKFCK

>member
-1 MLEILL
+1 MTKKWSSRLTFFAFVVLMVGLGSNDSLRGIFSTIFQEHFSLTTTQLGLIVTASYIGNLVFLLVGGNLSTRFSKKRVLQVLILIWMAAL
-7 YAGRAIMPLL
+7 ALFAFTSNYTVLLIGMALALGSSTLLNTTMNLITPLL
-17 LTMALGCW
+17 FATAPG
-25 LRRSAH
+25 
-31 WSDDFYRQLNSFCF
+31 FFVNF
-45 HVLLPV
+45 
-51 QLFLNVYAIED
+51 LFFTQEI
-62 LSVLN
+62 
-67 WRLLGFIVLCIV
+67 G
-79 GAAGLGVAVA
+79 
-89 PLFARE
+89 
-95 RAQRVVIAQAT
+95 
-106 FRANQVIMGIP
+106 
-117 LASALGG
+117 
-124 QDALIFAS
+124 
-132 LVTSVC
+132 TSGSQ
-138 VPVFNML
+138 
-145 AVLMLTAYSTD
+145 Y
-156 GKSISWREEV
+156 
-166 RQIFRNPLILGAL
+166 ILGSHA
-179 AGLVTVLVR
+179 
-188 QLLPQVDGQPVF
+188 DGFAFWQHTN
-200 SLRSGLPS
+200 
-208 IYKACSD
+208 
-215 LSKVA
+215 
-220 SPLVLLILGAVA
+220 LVLLILGAVA

-241 PEEAAA
+241 PEEATD
-247 PADAPAQKG
+247 PADTPAQKG

-325 ALKSLAA
+325 ALKSLAD

-408 DMTGYAVS
+408 DMAGYAVS
-416 IRVLPLSAL
+416 IRVLPLSVL
-425 AFFIVFILFTKFCK
+425 AFFIVFMLFTKFCK